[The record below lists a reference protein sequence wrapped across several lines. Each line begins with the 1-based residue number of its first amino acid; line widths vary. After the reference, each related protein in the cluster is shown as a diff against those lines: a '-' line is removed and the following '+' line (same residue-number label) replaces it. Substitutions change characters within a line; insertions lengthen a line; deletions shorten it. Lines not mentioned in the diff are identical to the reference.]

1 VLLCVVGTPIRSNGQ
16 NGSQNAAVAGV
27 TPAGGGADGVPAG
40 RFVRYAKRM
49 LALLDDTVVGLAD
62 DVDRGER
69 DGAEDNLTM
78 ELSFLDQLV
87 QTSQNRGLDPS
98 VIIDILRHPGV
109 DRRRA

>member
-1 VLLCVVGTPIRSNGQ
+1 
-16 NGSQNAAVAGV
+16 
-27 TPAGGGADGVPAG
+27 
-40 RFVRYAKRM
+40 M

-98 VIIDILRHPGV
+98 VIIDILRRPGV